1 MKLLCLLL
9 CVYLSILTTLKWFI
23 KDEDFDGFTQ
33 FDGST
38 HTDTDELT
46 QSETYIPM
54 HLRNITD
61 ITNQLNLSATQGNVW
76 YKLVKKLNMIDK
88 SIALVPVPVLIL
100 GTYGLTTYLKE
111 NKGRKEQR
119 EERS

>member
-1 MKLLCLLL
+1 MNLPN
-9 CVYLSILTTLKWFI
+9 LK
-23 KDEDFDGFTQ
+23 
-33 FDGST
+33 
-38 HTDTDELT
+38 
-46 QSETYIPM
+46 TYIQM